1 MRDRVRRIFRNVNDG
16 LDLIVFLNST
26 EPHID
31 RSFFYATGLTD
42 GLFEG
47 CGAWLT
53 PDGGCEITTSKLEE
67 EAAKKSGLPL
77 HVFQT
82 RDESTARMKAA
93 LKGHRK
99 VGINAAE
106 LTHAA
111 FQRLQKLVPKPTRT
125 VVVGSASEEQ
135 SRMHDTVA
143 RAQAAALAKM
153 KPGSKGKSVDAAA
166 RDLIDRTKY
175 KGRFIHGLGHSIGLA
190 VHDGGALN
198 PSSDLVLR
206 PNMVFT
212 DEPGVY
218 VPGFGGVR
226 IEDDVLI
233 TKKGPRYMSTAPRGL
248 LEL

>member
-1 MRDRVRRIFRNVNDG
+1 MGDAAAVVLG
-16 LDLIVFLNST
+16 LIVL
-26 EPHID
+26 
-31 RSFFYATGLTD
+31 
-42 GLFEG
+42 
-47 CGAWLT
+47 GA
-53 PDGGCEITTSKLEE
+53 
-67 EAAKKSGLPL
+67 
-77 HVFQT
+77 V
-82 RDESTARMKAA
+82 
-93 LKGHRK
+93 
-99 VGINAAE
+99 V
-106 LTHAA
+106 
-111 FQRLQKLVPKPTRT
+111 T

-135 SRMHDTVA
+135 RRMHDTVA
-143 RAQAAALAKM
+143 RAQAAALARM

-166 RDLIDRTKY
+166 RNLIDGTKY

-198 PSSDLVLR
+198 ASSDLVLR

-233 TKKGPRYMSTAPRGL
+233 TKAGPRYMSTAPREL